1 MLRAVVI
8 SRRSLWGAQRV
19 RPAVVA
25 QKLGDS
31 DELWNSLDGIFACV
45 LVDEATGD
53 FVAARDPIGVCSF
66 YWGKGRDGST
76 WFASEM
82 KALQAHCETFDI
94 FPPVGRHP
102 PLCCIA
108 LHLEQLV
115 RWVTAF

>member
-1 MLRAVVI
+1 M
-8 SRRSLWGAQRV
+8 
-19 RPAVVA
+19 RPAVAA

-66 YWGKGRDGST
+66 YWGKGRNGST

-108 LHLEQLV
+108 LHLEQTGEMGYCLLGRACLACIV
-115 RWVTAF
+115 ASFCP

>member
-1 MLRAVVI
+1 MHACSSLQGGQSVVQCPAVI
-8 SRRSLWGAQRV
+8 PGSLWQPFLPA
-19 RPAVVA
+19 RPSLAA

-82 KALQAHCETFDI
+82 KALQAHCKTFDI
-94 FPPVGRHP
+94 FPPVSP
-102 PLCCIA
+102 PSL
-108 LHLEQLV
+108 
-115 RWVTAF
+115 

>member
-45 LVDEATGD
+45 LVDEATGE

-108 LHLEQLV
+108 LHLE
-115 RWVTAF
+115 